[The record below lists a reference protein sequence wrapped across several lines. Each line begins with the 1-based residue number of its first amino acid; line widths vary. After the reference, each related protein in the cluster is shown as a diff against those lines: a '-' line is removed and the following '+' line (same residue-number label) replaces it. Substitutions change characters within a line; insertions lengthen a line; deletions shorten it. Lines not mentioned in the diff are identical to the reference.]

1 MLWRDQAFSGPV
13 FNEEELRRDMRLI
26 REMGANAV
34 RVAGGTHHPAFYEL
48 CDEEG
53 VVVLADGPFAGTS
66 TLDERGY
73 FATPAFRDN
82 AERQFRELVCQRYNN
97 PSVAFWGIFADP
109 EILGDD
115 PIPFIGEMN
124 RLVKSLDPGRLTVG
138 ISNKDGDVNRIT
150 DLVVWNHTFGWKTGL
165 PGDIAIWRDQLRG
178 DAEWRKIRSGVSYRV
193 GGIAGQYAPKLVRPD
208 PVSGW
213 HPENWQAYVHEVHI
227 GALADERAFW
237 GVFVGDMFD
246 HGSVRTAAGGLR
258 GVNDCGLVTF
268 DRQVRKDAYWLYKAN
283 WNRED
288 PFIHIASVR
297 ERRRSDKIQT
307 VTVYTNL
314 PVAELCVNGV
324 SLGTRVARNGVM
336 KWDGVQL
343 RLGENGLRVFAVIAG
358 DDDYV
363 TVEETAVLTC
373 RTGGG
378 V

>member
-1 MLWRDQAFSGPV
+1 
-13 FNEEELRRDMRLI
+13 MRLI

-165 PGDIAIWRDQLRG
+165 RAISPSGATSSAAMRSGAKSVRASVTGWAALRG
-178 DAEWRKIRSGVSYRV
+178 SMPRNLYG
-193 GGIAGQYAPKLVRPD
+193 RP
-208 PVSGW
+208 
-213 HPENWQAYVHEVHI
+213 
-227 GALADERAFW
+227 
-237 GVFVGDMFD
+237 
-246 HGSVRTAAGGLR
+246 
-258 GVNDCGLVTF
+258 
-268 DRQVRKDAYWLYKAN
+268 
-283 WNRED
+283 
-288 PFIHIASVR
+288 R
-297 ERRRSDKIQT
+297 ERMA
-307 VTVYTNL
+307 
-314 PVAELCVNGV
+314 PGEL
-324 SLGTRVARNGVM
+324 A
-336 KWDGVQL
+336 
-343 RLGENGLRVFAVIAG
+343 GLCA
-358 DDDYV
+358 
-363 TVEETAVLTC
+363 
-373 RTGGG
+373 
-378 V
+378 